1 MSNLMTQAKRD
12 VDKLWTEFW
21 TGGITNPLTVI
32 EQISYLMFARL
43 LDVMETTGERR
54 AARTKRA
61 FHGRF
66 DGPDDQRRWKNFRQ
80 KQAEQMLAIVRDEV
94 FPHIRAL
101 NGGTT
106 FSEYMKDAQF
116 MIQKPSLLV
125 SAVTLIDKLPLID
138 GDGKGDLYEYLLGKL
153 TTAGINGQFRTP
165 RHIIRFMVELLEP
178 KPTEI
183 VGDPACG
190 TAGFL
195 VGVMQYLLKTY
206 TSARGKLKGEDGEII
221 LTGDLL
227 EPYRAHIQNGMF
239 HGFDFDAT
247 MLRIASMNLM
257 LHGVDNPGIHYQDTL
272 SNSFPE
278 RFPEQAVGGFDVV
291 LANPPFKGSLDA
303 GDVHPTLA
311 QVVKTKKTE
320 LLFVALILRMLKKGG
335 RSAAIVPAGVLEAES
350 SAHAAL
356 RKSLVED
363 NQLEAVFFLPH
374 WVFRPYASVATAV
387 VVFTKGGRTKN
398 VLFYRVENDGF
409 NDDAAKTAS
418 KEDDLP
424 DALAI
429 WRARDSR
436 TYQPRP
442 GKHRIVSREELVA
455 SEHDLS
461 LGVNLRQYEYPAEVP
476 LVRLDAM
483 FDIRKGTVGAA
494 TVNGGR
500 YPFMTSAEEPKRHD
514 EWTFD
519 CEAICIPLVSSTGH
533 GHASLKTIHYV
544 SGRFAAATITAVLI
558 KKPDVKVHLPY
569 VYNFLLAHKEEL
581 LVPLMRGAAN
591 VSLSLE
597 RLGRVRVPVPAEPD
611 SLGKQKGLVVNLDS
625 ARANLMAAEK
635 QLERARGDLVK
646 ELERFRNQL

>member
-54 AARTKRA
+54 ASRTKRS

-165 RHIIRFMVELLEP
+165 RHIIRFMVDLLEP
-178 KPTEI
+178 KPTET

-195 VGVMQYLLKTY
+195 VGVMQYLLRTY
-206 TSARGKLKGEDGEII
+206 TSDRGKLKGEDEETI

-257 LHGVDNPGIHYQDTL
+257 LHGVDNPDIHYQDTL

-278 RFPEQAVGGFDVV
+278 KFPNQATGSFDVI
-291 LANPPFKGSLDA
+291 LANPPFKGSLDE
-303 GDVHPTLA
+303 GDVHPTLTQA
-311 QVVKTKKTE
+311 VKTKKTE

-335 RSAAIVPAGVLEAES
+335 RSATIVPDGVLFGS
-350 SAHAAL
+350 SKAHTGL
-356 RKSLVED
+356 RTMLVRE
-363 NQLEAVFFLPH
+363 NQLEAVISLPSG
-374 WVFRPYASVATAV
+374 VFRPYAGVSTAV
-387 VVFTKGGRTKN
+387 LVFSKGGKTDH
-398 VLFYRVENDGF
+398 VFFYDVEADGF
-409 NDDAAKTAS
+409 SLDDRRDPVNDN
-418 KEDDLP
+418 DLP
-424 DALAI
+424 DALEC
-429 WRARDSR
+429 WRKRGATKNHDR
-436 TYQPRP
+436 TA
-442 GKHRIVSREELVA
+442 KHFMVPMNEIEA
-455 SEHDLS
+455 KGFDLS
-461 LGVNLRQYEYPAEVP
+461 FNRYKEAKHQEVKYDPPKKIIAKLRALEA
-476 LVRLDAM
+476 
-483 FDIRKGTVGAA
+483 DIAK
-494 TVNGGR
+494 
-500 YPFMTSAEEPKRHD
+500 
-514 EWTFD
+514 
-519 CEAICIPLVSSTGH
+519 
-533 GHASLKTIHYV
+533 
-544 SGRFAAATITAVLI
+544 
-558 KKPDVKVHLPY
+558 
-569 VYNFLLAHKEEL
+569 
-581 LVPLMRGAAN
+581 
-591 VSLSLE
+591 
-597 RLGRVRVPVPAEPD
+597 
-611 SLGKQKGLVVNLDS
+611 
-625 ARANLMAAEK
+625 
-635 QLERARGDLVK
+635 DLH
-646 ELERFRNQL
+646 ELETML